1 METRTTPMS
10 DVGILPRVLLHKTQW
25 GTAILWVKGQ
35 GLLARDER
43 GQCRRMTPDEL
54 RQQFP
59 LAWPAWVRWVVLLP
73 PDELLSSR
81 SGPCGGA
88 AA

>member
-1 METRTTPMS
+1 MA

-25 GTAILWVKGQ
+25 GTTIMWVKGQ

-43 GQCRRMTPDEL
+43 GQCRCMTPDQL
-54 RQQFP
+54 RREFP
-59 LAWPAWVRWVVLLP
+59 PARPAWVRWVSLLP
-73 PDELLSSR
+73 PGELLSSR
-81 SGPCGGA
+81 PGPRGGA

>member
-1 METRTTPMS
+1 MVMA
-10 DVGILPRVLLHKTQW
+10 DVEILPRVQIYRSPW
-25 GTAILWVKGQ
+25 GTRILWVKGQ
-35 GLLARDER
+35 GLLARDEHGSVRRLTPAELR
-43 GQCRRMTPDEL
+43 GQ
-54 RQQFP
+54 FP
-59 LAWPAWVRWVVLLP
+59 HAWPAWVRWVALLP

>member
-1 METRTTPMS
+1 MEP
-10 DVGILPRVLLHKTQW
+10 G
-25 GTAILWVKGQ
+25 
-35 GLLARDER
+35 
-43 GQCRRMTPDEL
+43 EL

-59 LAWPAWVRWVVLLP
+59 LAWPAWVRWVALLP